1 MSRPEIRIAAGAYLL
16 GAVCVLMLPTN
27 WLFGWLAAVTV
38 HEAGHLAAL
47 FCCRVPVREIWIGIS
62 GAEISTGYL
71 CPEQEL
77 VCAAAGPVCSLMLLL
92 LANQFPVAAL
102 IGLVQG
108 SFNLLPVYPLD
119 GGRML
124 RAIMEILRKK
134 RYSRKIPCKDSHLRV
149 Q

>member
-1 MSRPEIRIAAGAYLL
+1 MRRPEIRITAGAYLL
-16 GAVCVLMLPTN
+16 AAVCVLMLPSS

-38 HEAGHLAAL
+38 HEASHLAAL
-47 FCCRVPVREIWIGIS
+47 FCCRVPIREIRIGFN
-62 GAEISTGYL
+62 GAKISTGYI

-77 VCAAAGPVCSLMLLL
+77 VCAAAGPVCSLMLLPF
-92 LANQFPVAAL
+92 AVRFPVTAL

-108 SFNLLPVYPLD
+108 SFNLLPIYPLD

-124 RAIMEILRKK
+124 RAIMEILHK
-134 RYSRKIPCKDSHLRV
+134 RRSLRKIPCKDSHLRV

>member
-1 MSRPEIRIAAGAYLL
+1 MRRPEIRITAGAYLL
-16 GAVCVLMLPTN
+16 GAICVLMLPTN

-47 FCCRVPVREIWIGIS
+47 FCCRAAVKKIMVGLRGVT
-62 GAEISTGYL
+62 ISTGYIT
-71 CPEQEL
+71 PEQEL
-77 VCAAAGPVCSLMLLL
+77 VCAAAGPFCSLMLLPF
-92 LANQFPVAAL
+92 AARFPVTAL

-108 SFNLLPVYPLD
+108 SFNLLPIYPLD

-124 RAIMEILRKK
+124 RAIMEILRK
-134 RYSRKIPCKDSHLRV
+134 RRSLRKIPCKDSHLRV